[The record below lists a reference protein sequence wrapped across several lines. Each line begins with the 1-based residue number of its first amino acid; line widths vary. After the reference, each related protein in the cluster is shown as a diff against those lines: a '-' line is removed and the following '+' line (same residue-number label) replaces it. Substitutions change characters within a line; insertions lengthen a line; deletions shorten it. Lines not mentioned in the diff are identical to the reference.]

1 MARGG
6 STLVGALLLVV
17 AVTGAA
23 AGGHAIDLS
32 TRLDAAIDDAVD
44 RSLRDL
50 TVGWLEVVDARAHV
64 QDGTAHQIEL
74 VVRLDGA
81 ATGLD
86 TENLVL
92 TTTGP
97 TDASLDAVE
106 ALRDAD
112 GSLEDG
118 HLDRSDLARL
128 TVDLG
133 QPLTGDETLTLTLH
147 ETGKTPLTIE
157 VTTPPSLSEPYTALE
172 TTVTW

>member
-1 MARGG
+1 MPPGG
-6 STLVGALLLVV
+6 STLVGALSLVV

-23 AGGHAIDLS
+23 AGVHAMDLS

-64 QDGTAHQIEL
+64 QDGTSHEVEL

-81 ATGLD
+81 ATSVD
-86 TENLVL
+86 TDALVV

-97 TDASLDAVE
+97 TDASLDAIE

-118 HLDRSDLARL
+118 HLDRRDLARL
-128 TVDLG
+128 TVDLD

-147 ETGKTPLTIE
+147 DTGKTPLTIQ
-157 VTTPPSLSEPYTALE
+157 VTTPATLSEPYTALE
-172 TTVTW
+172 TSVVW